1 MGRRCRM
8 VVYKLF
14 WRHEDEEHFIGIL
27 PERRKNVER
36 ITEESL
42 VNLSKTILGD
52 QSGIDFNNIH
62 FIQMEV

>member
-1 MGRRCRM
+1 M

-14 WRHEDEEHFIGIL
+14 WRDEDEEHFIGIL

-42 VNLSKTILGD
+42 VNLSKTVLGD
-52 QSGIDFNNIH
+52 HSGVDFGNIH
-62 FIQMEV
+62 FFQMEV